1 MNLTEISIAI
11 RKFFIWLVIVLIM
24 YFVIKFLIG
33 LFIALNTK
41 PIPLPLPDIRF
52 NKLPA
57 PTFTTTT
64 VSTSSSGLK
73 FTLENVDGHPPET
86 TPSAKVYVMP
96 KKLPSI
102 LSEERAKKMATKL
115 GFTNEPEINTPTL
128 YHFTYPSDPLWS
140 LDIDITNLNFKLKYD
155 YQKNLPVINL
165 EGGLRTEDALSYTKN
180 YIQNNGLFD
189 GSIIGGKA
197 SFNTFIF
204 DPVFKTFSPATS
216 ISTTNAV
223 RINFLRNDIDLL
235 KVLPPAF
242 DQSYN
247 YALYVSTTSPSRILE
262 LNYTFWPIAF
272 DDFGTYPLRSGTTAW
287 HDLIDGYAYVV
298 KIGNNTPDRSIVIR
312 NIYLAYYDSDEPQQ
326 YIQPIFVFEGDNGF
340 VAYLPAIDSEQ
351 LE

>member
-1 MNLTEISIAI
+1 MNLTEISIAV
-11 RKFFIWLVIVLIM
+11 RKFFIWLVIVLIF
-24 YFVIKFLIG
+24 YFVIKFLLG
-33 LFIALNTK
+33 LFIAVNTK
-41 PIPLPLPDIRF
+41 PIPPQKPDIRF

-57 PTFTTTT
+57 PKFTT
-64 VSTSSSGLK
+64 VSTSSSGLN
-73 FTLENVDGHPPET
+73 FTLENVDGRPPET
-86 TPSAKVYVMP
+86 TATAKVYTMP

-115 GFTNEPEINTPTL
+115 GFTNEPEIITPTL
-128 YHFTYPSDPLWS
+128 YHYTYPGDPLWN
-140 LDIDITNLNFKLKYD
+140 LDIDTTNLNFKLKYD
-155 YQKNLPVINL
+155 YQKNLSVISS
-165 EGGLRTEDALSYTKN
+165 EGGLRTDEALSYTKD

-189 GSIIGGKA
+189 GSIIGGKT
-197 SFNTFIF
+197 SFNTYIF
-204 DPVFKTFSPATS
+204 DPVSKTFPPATS

-247 YALYVSTTSPSRILE
+247 YALYASTISPSRILE

-326 YIQPIFVFEGDNGF
+326 YLQPIFVFEGDNGF